1 MSGHYKHQPAAA
13 GFLLLDNAL
22 SPRFSRGMSIYSG
35 IPLATL
41 QSRLTEA
48 QDALHALL
56 TGSLTAS
63 VSTGDKRITFH
74 QTEIPALRTYIA
86 DLLRAISIASGSAPA
101 SRAPA
106 VATWT
111 R

>member
-1 MSGHYKHQPAAA
+1 MEA
-13 GFLLLDNAL
+13 FLFVLLDIPV
-22 SPRFSRGMSIYSG
+22 SPRCIRGMSIYSG

-41 QSRLTEA
+41 QTRLTEA

-56 TGSLTAS
+56 TGTLTVSLGA
-63 VSTGDKRITFH
+63 GDKRLAFN
-74 QTEIPALRTYIA
+74 QADIPALRTYIA
-86 DLLRAISIASGSAPA
+86 DLMRAIAIASGAASG

>member
-1 MSGHYKHQPAAA
+1 
-13 GFLLLDNAL
+13 
-22 SPRFSRGMSIYSG
+22 MSIYSG

-41 QSRLTEA
+41 QTRLTEA
-48 QDALHALL
+48 QDALHALVTGTL
-56 TGSLTAS
+56 TVSIGSA
-63 VSTGDKRITFH
+63 DKRLTFN
-74 QTEIPALRTYIA
+74 QADIPALRTYIA
-86 DLLRAISIASGSAPA
+86 DLMRAIAIASGSTSA